1 MSVPAAP
8 PMLVI
13 GRDLDGAWTVRE
25 AAGALLG
32 RFNTNA
38 SAAQFARR
46 QQRLQPATA
55 VANASAP
62 WPRLH
67 GRLSLATT
75 RARKDQG
82 DA

>member
-1 MSVPAAP
+1 MSAPVAP

-32 RFNTNA
+32 RFKTNA
-38 SAAQFARR
+38 SAAHFARR
-46 QQRLQPATA
+46 QQRLQPSTS

-62 WPRLH
+62 RPRLQ
-67 GRLSLATT
+67 GRLSLATA
-75 RARKDQG
+75 RAREDQG